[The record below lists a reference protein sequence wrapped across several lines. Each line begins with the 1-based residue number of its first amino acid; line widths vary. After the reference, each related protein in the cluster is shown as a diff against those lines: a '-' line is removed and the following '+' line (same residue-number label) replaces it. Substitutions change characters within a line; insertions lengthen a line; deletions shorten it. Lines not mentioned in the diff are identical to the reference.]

1 MDVRWLPVVIV
12 IGMLYMDCVSVIAV
26 VVVRCDFELRA
37 YTVRREETQKMTRW
51 NNKSGY
57 FKVWFPVR
65 LYKRED
71 DATTTKTGFVVQFGV
86 LRSQVALISDNL
98 YIISIYIYIY
108 KHTNLHVSCSLPLS
122 PVIRR
127 LVQYIWCI
135 VLVVG
140 QRCCNHYHHYD
151 HPTTV
156 VVSLSFHVVPW
167 HSKKHLYVVV
177 VAHICTPR
185 KTIFIIII
193 MLHDE
198 LIVKF
203 SRFLTHLVT
212 FPYALSLWHSN
223 INIYIYIYNTK

>member
-98 YIISIYIYIY
+98 YIISIYIYTHESTRIMFASTVARHTTTRPIY
-108 KHTNLHVSCSLPLS
+108 MMHRLGCRPTLLQPLS
-122 PVIRR
+122 PSPLRPSNDSCCVTLIPCRTMAFQKAF
-127 LVQYIWCI
+127 V
-135 VLVVG
+135 
-140 QRCCNHYHHYD
+140 RCC
-151 HPTTV
+151 
-156 VVSLSFHVVPW
+156 
-167 HSKKHLYVVV
+167 
-177 VAHICTPR
+177 CCC
-185 KTIFIIII
+185 
-193 MLHDE
+193 
-198 LIVKF
+198 
-203 SRFLTHLVT
+203 THLCT
-212 FPYALSLWHSN
+212 
-223 INIYIYIYNTK
+223 TKNNFYYYVAWWVNC